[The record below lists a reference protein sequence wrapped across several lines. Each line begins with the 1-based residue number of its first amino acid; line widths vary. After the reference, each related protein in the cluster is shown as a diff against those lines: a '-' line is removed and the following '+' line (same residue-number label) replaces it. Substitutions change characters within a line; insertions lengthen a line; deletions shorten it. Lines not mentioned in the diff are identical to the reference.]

1 MPQIKSLIYHYTD
14 DICKEISSQ
23 IKQDSWNFLKAPS
36 LTVKVVSGMEG
47 SNKMTRLN
55 VRNRLFHW
63 WSYLFLFDEYLFRML
78 LILIMQRM
86 RILVMNL
93 LDWSHCP
100 MFGWWLCSISLQV
113 ISIPLFYT
121 SFWLF
126 IYSLVISCLY

>member
-55 VRNRLFHW
+55 VRNRLFH
-63 WSYLFLFDEYLFRML
+63 
-78 LILIMQRM
+78 
-86 RILVMNL
+86 
-93 LDWSHCP
+93 
-100 MFGWWLCSISLQV
+100 
-113 ISIPLFYT
+113 
-121 SFWLF
+121 
-126 IYSLVISCLY
+126 